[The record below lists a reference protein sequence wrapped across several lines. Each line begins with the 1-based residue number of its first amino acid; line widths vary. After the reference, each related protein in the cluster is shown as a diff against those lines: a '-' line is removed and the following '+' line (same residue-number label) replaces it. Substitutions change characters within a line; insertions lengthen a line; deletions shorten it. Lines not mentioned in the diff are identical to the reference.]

1 MKTEFSAQGDAE
13 KGIVYLVGAGPG
25 DPGLITVRGLQ
36 CLQQAEVIVYDRL
49 VSPALFD
56 YAPQAEWI
64 DVGKQP
70 NHHPVP
76 QQEINRILVE
86 QAQMGRV
93 VVRLKG
99 GDPFVF
105 GRGGEEALALAQA
118 GVPFEVVPGV
128 TSAIAVPAYAGIP
141 VTQRGLVSNL
151 AIITGHRSNQPGDC
165 ADRFDQCALKAD
177 TRIFLMGVHSLP
189 DIIQR
194 LLESGS
200 SPETPVAVIEQGT
213 TPVQKVA
220 VGTLATILE
229 QAAAIRPPAIIVV
242 GEVVHLRDQLR
253 WFDLPDR
260 RPLLGLKV
268 LNTRPKTT
276 SGRDAL
282 TVRLESLGALVL
294 EMPAIKITP
303 LTEYEELD
311 RAIERIADSYRK
323 WMRDASLSS
332 ADHPAYDW
340 ILFTSANAVIYF
352 LERLFS
358 LGYDARILA
367 GTRIGAVGKAT
378 AAKISEYRLVV
389 DFMPARFTGAAWAA
403 EAENIEGKSVLLP
416 RSEIGAEDTVI
427 GLEARGARVEAVSVY
442 SVQPCESNQTILDQL
457 GEGQVDVITFFS
469 PSAVRSTIQQLVDAF
484 GDERTYKVLQKCT
497 IACVGPVTSRA
508 AQEAGLRVDLTAQE
522 YTVEGLAEAL
532 TQWRRE
538 R

>member
-1 MKTEFSAQGDAE
+1 MKAEFSARGNAE

-36 CLQQAEVIVYDRL
+36 CLQQADVVVYDRL
-49 VSPALFD
+49 ISPALFD

-64 DVGKQP
+64 DVGKKP
-70 NHHPVP
+70 DHHPIP

-86 QAQMGRV
+86 QAQLGRV
-93 VVRLKG
+93 VARLKG

-105 GRGGEEALALAQA
+105 GRGGEEALALAEA
-118 GVPFEVVPGV
+118 GIPFEVVPGV

-151 AIITGHRSNQPGDC
+151 AIITGHRSNQAGDC
-165 ADRFDQCALKAD
+165 VDRFDQCALQAD

-189 DIIQR
+189 EIVRR

-200 SPETPVAVIEQGT
+200 SSETPVAVIEQGT
-213 TPVQKVA
+213 TPAQKVA

-229 QAAAIRPPAIIVV
+229 QVAEIQPPAIIVV
-242 GEVVHLRDQLR
+242 GEVVRLRDQLR

-268 LNTRPKTT
+268 LNTRPKAI

-282 TVRLESLGALVL
+282 AERLESLGAQVL

-303 LTEYEELD
+303 LAEHQELD
-311 RAIERIADSYRK
+311 RALEKIASAYQSWMQGGSNNASY
-323 WMRDASLSS
+323 
-332 ADHPAYDW
+332 HPAYDW
-340 ILFTSANAVIYF
+340 ILFTSANAVHYF

-358 LGYDARILA
+358 LGYDPRILA
-367 GTRIGAVGKAT
+367 GARIGAVGKAT
-378 AAKISEYRLVV
+378 AAKISEYHLAV
-389 DFMPARFTGAAWAA
+389 DFMPSRFTGAAWAA
-403 EAENIEGKSVLLP
+403 EVKDIDGKTVLLP
-416 RSEIGAEDTVI
+416 RSEIGTEEIVL

-442 SVQPCESNQTILDQL
+442 SVQPCKVDQAILDQL
-457 GEGQVDVITFFS
+457 SEGGVEVIVFFS

-484 GDERTYKVLQKCT
+484 DDERAYAILQRCT

-508 AQEAGLRVDLTAQE
+508 AREAGLRVDLMAQE
-522 YTVEGLAEAL
+522 FTVEGLAEAL
-532 TQWRRE
+532 TQWRRG

>member
-1 MKTEFSAQGDAE
+1 MKAELSARSNAE

-64 DVGKQP
+64 DVGKKP
-70 NHHPVP
+70 DHHPIP

-86 QAQMGRV
+86 QAQLGRI

-105 GRGGEEALALAQA
+105 GRGGEEALALVQA

-151 AIITGHRSNQPGDC
+151 AIITGHRLDQPGGC
-165 ADRFDQCALKAD
+165 ADQFDQCALEAD
-177 TRIFLMGVHSLP
+177 TRVFLMGVHNLP
-189 DIIQR
+189 NIVQR
-194 LLESGS
+194 LLESGCS
-200 SPETPVAVIEQGT
+200 SDTPVAVIEQGT
-213 TPVQKVA
+213 TPAQKVT

-229 QAAAIRPPAIIVV
+229 QSAGIRPPAITVV
-242 GEVVHLRDQLR
+242 GEVVRLRDQLR

-276 SGRDAL
+276 SRREAL
-282 TVRLESLGALVL
+282 AEQLESLGALVL
-294 EMPAIKITP
+294 NMPAIKITP
-303 LTEYEELD
+303 LSEFQELD
-311 RAIERIADSYRK
+311 RVIGKIAFTYQN
-323 WMRDASLSS
+323 WTQGAE
-332 ADHPAYDW
+332 DHPAYDW
-340 ILFTSANAVIYF
+340 ILFTSANAVAHF
-352 LERLFS
+352 LDRLFA

-378 AAKISEYRLVV
+378 AAKLSEYRLAV
-389 DFMPARFTGAAWAA
+389 DFMPSRFTGAAWAA
-403 EAENIEGKSVLLP
+403 EVEDIDGKSVLLP
-416 RSEIGAEDTVI
+416 RSEIGAEETVLS
-427 GLEARGARVEAVSVY
+427 LEARGARVEVVSVY
-442 SVQPCESNQTILDQL
+442 SVQPCEPDQAILDQL

-484 GDERTYKVLQKCT
+484 GEERAYGILRGCT
-497 IACVGPVTSRA
+497 IACVGPVTSQA
-508 AQEAGLRVDLTAQE
+508 AQEAGLRVDLTARE
-522 YTVEGLAEAL
+522 YTVEGLVEAL
-532 TQWRRE
+532 TQWRRGH
-538 R
+538 